1 MFTLDVA
8 HKFVYVCLG
17 AFLSQEIFWDFQ
29 KILNGVP
36 VSKLP
41 RAITLQKMLHKQAT
55 STLVHENSFL
65 FPRNSNENSDVTAH
79 RIHFLV
85 S

>member
-1 MFTLDVA
+1 MA
-8 HKFVYVCLG
+8 HKLVYMCLG
-17 AFLSQEIFWDFQ
+17 AFLSQEIFWCFQ
-29 KILNGVP
+29 KILNRVP

-55 STLVHENSFL
+55 SNLVHENSFL
-65 FPRNSNENSDVTAH
+65 FPRNFNEESNVTAH